1 MSNYVIKNR
10 AKQPIICTL
19 GDGTSL
25 RLPIDATQELTEKQ
39 YKGHVERLVELGDL
53 SLEKTN
59 TEDGTKVVKATVE
72 QTGQQKSKG
81 GK

>member
-1 MSNYVIKNR
+1 MSIILIKNR
-10 AKQPIICTL
+10 AKQPIICTM

-25 RLPIDATQELTEKQ
+25 RLPIDEEIEVTEKQ
-39 YKGHVERLVELGDL
+39 FKGHLERLVKMGDL
-53 SLEKTN
+53 SVERNITP
-59 TEDGTKVVKATVE
+59 DGVKVAKATVE